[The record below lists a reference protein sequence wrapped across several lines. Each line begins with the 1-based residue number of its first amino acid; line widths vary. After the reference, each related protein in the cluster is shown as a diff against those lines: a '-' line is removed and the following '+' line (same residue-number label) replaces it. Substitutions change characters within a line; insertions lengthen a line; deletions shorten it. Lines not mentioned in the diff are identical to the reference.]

1 MCENK
6 EPVRDRILPV
16 NMQEEMKISFISYAM
31 AVITS
36 RALPDVRD
44 GLKPVHRR
52 ILHSMNE
59 IGVGPDKPH
68 KKSARIVGECLGKYH
83 PHGDSSVYDAMVRLA
98 QPFSMRY
105 TLVDGHGNFGSID
118 GDGAAAMRYTEARL
132 SKLAVEMLADI
143 DKDTVDMTPNFDG
156 EEMEPTVLP
165 SRIPNLLVNGSGG
178 IAVGMATNMPPHNLC
193 EVVDGLIALIDDP
206 DITVDELMQ
215 YIPGPDFPT
224 GAIIMGRSGIAQ
236 AYRTGRGKITVRAKT
251 DIEEYGHGRY
261 RIVVSEIPYQINKAK
276 MVEHIAELVKDKRI
290 EGISDLRDES
300 DYTGMRVVIELKKEA
315 QPNVVLNQLF
325 KHSEL
330 QTGFSINNLALV
342 DGEPKTLNLKEL
354 LYHYLRH
361 RAEVVTRRTKFDL
374 NKAQERLHI
383 VQGLLTALDHIDE
396 IVELIKKSANT
407 QEAKAKLM
415 ERFGFSEV
423 QAQAILDMRLA
434 RLTGLERGK
443 LEDERAGLLEKIAYY
458 KSILE
463 DESMLMTVIK
473 EEALDVK
480 NSYGDARK
488 TEINNEGDED
498 CEDDAIREVRDMV
511 VTMTHDGYIKC
522 TEPDVFRAQR
532 RGGRGVKGQG
542 TKEED
547 FVEKIFFTS
556 THAPILFFTNMGRVF
571 SKKCYAFPEGG
582 RTDRGKP
589 IVNYLQLEAGE
600 KITATVPL
608 PANPD
613 PESYLVLCTRQGV
626 IKKTPLSEFDNIR
639 RTGLIAVKLRED
651 DELIAAEFS
660 GGNDEFI
667 VASRGGKA
675 VRFDENDVRDMG
687 RTATGVRAMTLEND
701 DVVVDM
707 VKVVPDATVLTV
719 TELGMGKRTET
730 EEYPAHRRG
739 GKGLAV
745 MKLTEKT
752 GLLKCLRMV
761 KEDEDLMLIRDDG
774 TLMRMPI
781 AQINVIGRTT
791 QGVRLMRVDEG
802 TRIAAIAIVPHSE
815 DAEDETEVTEI
826 PVDETATET
835 VTAEAETAET
845 NETEE

>member
-6 EPVRDRILPV
+6 ETTRDRILPI
-16 NMQEEMKISFISYAM
+16 NMEEEMKVSFISYAM

-143 DKDTVDMTPNFDG
+143 DKDTVDMMPNFDG
-156 EEMEPTVLP
+156 EETEPTVLP

-193 EVVDGLIALIDDP
+193 EVVDGLIALIDNP
-206 DITVDELMQ
+206 DITVDELMR

-224 GAIIMGRSGIAQ
+224 GAIIMGRGGIAQ
-236 AYRTGRGKITVRAKT
+236 AYRTGRGKVTVRAKT
-251 DIEEYGHGRY
+251 EIEEYGHGRY
-261 RIVVSEIPYQINKAK
+261 RIIVKEIPYQVNKAK
-276 MVEHIAELVKDKRI
+276 MVEHIAELVKEKRVD
-290 EGISDLRDES
+290 GISDLRDES

-315 QPNVVLNQLF
+315 QPSVVLNQLF
-325 KHSEL
+325 KHSEM
-330 QTGFSINNLALV
+330 QSSFGIINLALV
-342 DGEPKTLNLKEL
+342 DGEPKILTLKDL

-361 RAEVVTRRTKFDL
+361 RAEVVTRRTKYDL
-374 NKAQERLHI
+374 GKARERLHI
-383 VQGLLTALDHIDE
+383 VEGLLTALDHIDE

-407 QEAKAKLM
+407 AEAKEKLM
-415 ERFGFSEV
+415 ATFGFSER

-443 LEDERAGLLEKIAYY
+443 LEDEHNALLEKIAYY
-458 KSILE
+458 TGILE
-463 DESMLMTVIK
+463 DESKLMTVVK
-473 EEALDVK
+473 EEALEVK
-480 NSYGDARK
+480 NEYGDARK

-498 CEDDAIREVRDMV
+498 DEDDAIREVRDMV

-556 THAPILFFTNMGRVF
+556 THAPILFFTNLGRVF

-589 IVNYLQLEAGE
+589 IVNFLQLEAGE

-613 PESYLVLCTRQGV
+613 PDSYLVLCTKQGV

-667 VASRGGKA
+667 LASRSGKT
-675 VRFDENDVRDMG
+675 VRFDENDVRAMG
-687 RTATGVRAMTLEND
+687 RTATGVRAMTIAED

-707 VKVVPDATVLTV
+707 VKVIPGATVLTV
-719 TELGMGKRTET
+719 TELGMGKRTEQ
-730 EEYPAHRRG
+730 EEYPCHRRG
-739 GKGLAV
+739 GKG
-745 MKLTEKT
+745 MKAMLLTEKT

-781 AQINVIGRTT
+781 EQISVIGRTT
-791 QGVRLMRVDEG
+791 QGVRLIRIDEG
-802 TRIAAIAIVPHSE
+802 TRVAAVAIVPHSE
-815 DAEDETEVTEI
+815 DAEEPEETEVITETETADETEE
-826 PVDETATET
+826 
-835 VTAEAETAET
+835 
-845 NETEE
+845 